1 MRAPPEFSLKRKG
14 HSRFSWPCA
23 EPTTSSTG
31 RSTSFARVFA
41 RIPTRGPVC
50 STWPRLLID
59 TSATGRGPAMD
70 LRNMGQLDDIN
81 VVWPESVTRDNK
93 TCAAQIEGIEKD

>member
-1 MRAPPEFSLKRKG
+1 MALCRTDKEFDGALD
-14 HSRFSWPCA
+14 
-23 EPTTSSTG
+23 E
-31 RSTSFARVFA
+31 FARVFA
-41 RIPTRGPVC
+41 RIPKRGPVC

-93 TCAAQIEGIEKD
+93 TCVAQIEGIEKD